1 MAGQIGISSSQNID
15 ELFKSIENAWSTYDF
30 TQSTLAQQLSWFKP
44 GTGKSSVL
52 EFSNMSS
59 APTEL
64 QIGADR
70 QFGSPEVFKVEIQH
84 KTLVPL
90 QSVELYQ
97 SQLLMDPYKLIQ
109 LEEDSMQVLAGAR
122 TIWDLELANVINA
135 NPIGWDG
142 VTHFSAVHPV
152 NPVRP
157 ALGVYSNDAGTV
169 DLDEAGLATG
179 LDLLNRAPFLDGL
192 VDPNRVKKVLIVVP
206 TMALFNKAIRLVGI
220 PMALVPT
227 AGTAAGTSVAASTP
241 YNYNGSLFTFE
252 VRYNPLLVT
261 SNVATQKQ
269 WYLMNVTSATKRG
282 YVTSVVSYPILN
294 LTGAGPNDYSRLKND
309 GIRISW
315 TAVGGVSTGLPREVV
330 RATAP

>member
-1 MAGQIGISSSQNID
+1 
-15 ELFKSIENAWSTYDF
+15 
-30 TQSTLAQQLSWFKP
+30 
-44 GTGKSSVL
+44 
-52 EFSNMSS
+52 
-59 APTEL
+59 
-64 QIGADR
+64 
-70 QFGSPEVFKVEIQH
+70 
-84 KTLVPL
+84 
-90 QSVELYQ
+90 
-97 SQLLMDPYKLIQ
+97 MDPYKLIQ